1 MEIIKNKSINGENSG
16 TKKIHGQILPLF
28 ERRVNN
34 NAPGTFL

>member
-1 MEIIKNKSINGENSG
+1 MEKTQEQ
-16 TKKIHGQILPLF
+16 KKIHGQILPLF